1 MMLNQGE
8 IKVGILVQ
16 ISNEPYVVIK
26 TDHNKTA
33 QRRAVLKTKL
43 KNLINGSILEKS
55 FQQGEKIEEAETET
69 RAANYQYKTET
80 EATFMDNETFEQ
92 VSLPLDQ
99 MGDKIKYLKE
109 GTDVD
114 IFYFQSRPVA
124 LKLPIKISLKV
135 VSAPP
140 GVKGNSAGNV
150 TKTVELETGMQI
162 NVPMFINEGEMIIVN
177 TDTGEYVG
185 REQN

>member
-16 ISNEPYVVIK
+16 INNEPYMVIK

-43 KNLINGSILEKS
+43 KNLVNGSILEKS

-69 RAANYQYKTET
+69 KAANYQYKTET
-80 EATFMDNETFEQ
+80 EASFMDNKTFEQ
-92 VSLPLDQ
+92 SSLPLEQ
-99 MGDKIKYLKE
+99 IGDKIKYLKE

-114 IFYFQSRPVA
+114 ILYFQNQPVA
-124 LKLPIKISLKV
+124 LKLPIKIALKV

-150 TKTVELETGMQI
+150 TKVVELETGLQI
-162 NVPMFINEGEMIIVN
+162 SVPMFISEGEMVIMN

-185 REQN
+185 RA

>member
-1 MMLNQGE
+1 M
-8 IKVGILVQ
+8 VQ
-16 ISNEPYVVIK
+16 INNEPYMVIK

-43 KNLINGSILEKS
+43 KNLVNGSILEKS

-69 RAANYQYKTET
+69 KAANYQYKTET
-80 EATFMDNETFEQ
+80 EASFMDNKTFEQ
-92 VSLPLDQ
+92 SSLPLEQ
-99 MGDKIKYLKE
+99 IGDKIKYLKE

-114 IFYFQSRPVA
+114 ILYFQNQPVA
-124 LKLPIKISLKV
+124 LKLPIKIALKV

-150 TKTVELETGMQI
+150 TKVVELETGLQI
-162 NVPMFINEGEMIIVN
+162 SVPMFISEGEMVIMN

-185 REQN
+185 RA

>member
-1 MMLNQGE
+1 MMLNQGD
-8 IKVGILVQ
+8 IKVGVLVQ

-43 KNLINGSILEKS
+43 KNLVNGSMLEKS

-80 EATFMDNETFEQ
+80 EACFMNNETFEQ
-92 VSLPLDQ
+92 FSLPLEQ
-99 MGDKIKYLKE
+99 IGDKVKYLKE

-114 IFYFQSRPVA
+114 MLYFQSQPVA
-124 LKLPIKISLKV
+124 LKLPIKIGLKV

-150 TKTVELETGMQI
+150 TKTVELETGSPLS
-162 NVPMFINEGEMIIVN
+162 VPMFINEGEVVIVN

>member
-1 MMLNQGE
+1 MLNQGE
-8 IKVGILVQ
+8 IKVGVLVQ

-43 KNLINGSILEKS
+43 KNLINGNILEKS

-69 RAANYQYKTET
+69 KVANYQYKTET
-80 EATFMDNETFEQ
+80 EASFMDNETFEQ
-92 VSLPLDQ
+92 SGLPLEQ
-99 MGDKIKYLKE
+99 ISNEVKYLKE
-109 GTDVD
+109 GTDVN
-114 IFYFQSRPVA
+114 ILYFQGKAVA
-124 LKLPIKISLKV
+124 LKLPIKIALKV

-150 TKTVELETGMQI
+150 TKVVELETGMQVS
-162 NVPMFINEGEMIIVN
+162 VPMFISEGETIIIN
-177 TDTGEYVG
+177 TETGEYAG

>member
-1 MMLNQGE
+1 MMLNQGD
-8 IKVGILVQ
+8 IKVGVLVQ

-43 KNLINGSILEKS
+43 KNLVNGSILEKS

-69 RAANYQYKTET
+69 KVANYQYKTET
-80 EATFMDNETFEQ
+80 EACFMNNETFEQ
-92 VSLPLDQ
+92 FNLPLEQ
-99 MGDKIKYLKE
+99 VGDKLKFLKE
-109 GTDVD
+109 GTDVN
-114 IFYFQSRPVA
+114 ILFFQSQPVS
-124 LKLPIKISLKV
+124 LRLPIKIAIRV

-150 TKTVELETGMQI
+150 TKTVELETGAQI
-162 NVPMFINEGEMIIVN
+162 NVPMFINEGDTIIIN
-177 TDTGEYVG
+177 TDDGEYVG
-185 REQN
+185 REQ